1 MSKQPQNLDLNAA
14 RGHVRLPS
22 RTRPNFHMDLPS
34 PRAGEV
40 PPALSPLDAFALHSR
55 TLARKLEESSKAG
68 RRISRL
74 PHQDIADELA
84 KRPGYFR
91 SVSNSTESLWD
102 DEQEEDDDDD
112 DDDVGHFQRPYLQAQ
127 TPGGAIYRPVSHYP
141 MLGNAARDDTH
152 APHNPDTEPDENGY
166 FGIQVPRSTSPDPFD
181 SRNIK
186 NDDASPALP
195 SLTSSID
202 SIQSSQP
209 RTLTNDSS
217 VFKRQ
222 DNNLALPRSPVHP
235 RSARS
240 IASIR
245 SVIDSAEEDNGSP
258 HGSLDVGPS
267 SNKVRSPFS
276 PERTP
281 ASRSPSALSEYSVAS
296 DLPLPSFNF
305 SRPRTNSSAPS
316 PVDTKS
322 PIERQQ
328 TGEWQ
333 ASYDSPVVQHVRSAN
348 SCQTMRVRAPI
359 SRQNSDS
366 ATDISGALSD
376 RDCFS
381 GEETPNVHSGPGAP
395 SYVYSKY
402 SLPRGRMLDRD
413 SVEARSSWAQHQFK
427 YEPQTEPTSMDSP
440 SLDRPVFSPGP
451 GTPRA
456 QSPDHAQSVQLQTP
470 SSSPLAHR
478 AAPTAP
484 SIASEST
491 GRTVRATSHM
501 RNSPS
506 TDIASLSPEQH
517 LEKGI
522 ECHSSG
528 SLSKST
534 YHLRLA
540 AKAGLPTA
548 MLLYALACRHGWGMR
563 PNQAEGVA
571 WLRRAV
577 DSAGVEFI
585 EDASND
591 ASHAVSKEQKARK
604 AQFALAIYELGM
616 SYMNGWGIPKDK
628 PLAVRCF
635 EIAGSWG
642 DTDALAEAGFCYVQG
657 VGCKKDSKKAAEFY
671 RQAAEKGMSMAGNSW
686 FVTSFPSQAACKPL
700 RFTNTLFFPR
710 RIYKP
715 KYMPDPPLR
724 DGTPEPSKKTRGRS
738 RTLFGRKKPAGA

>member
-1 MSKQPQNLDLNAA
+1 MAKRPQNLDLSGL
-14 RGHVRLPS
+14 RGHDRLPS
-22 RTRPNFHMDLPS
+22 RSRPNFHMDLPS
-34 PRAGEV
+34 PRAGEI

-55 TLARKLEESSKAG
+55 TLAKKLEESSKAG
-68 RRISRL
+68 RRMSRL

-91 SVSNSTESLWD
+91 SVSSGVESLYD
-102 DEQEEDDDDD
+102 DDQEEDDFDEDEARY
-112 DDDVGHFQRPYLQAQ
+112 QPPRLQAQ
-127 TPGGAIYRPVSHYP
+127 TPNGAVYRPVSHYP
-141 MLGNAARDDTH
+141 MLGNVVRDDQDVPSVPTPIQE
-152 APHNPDTEPDENGY
+152 AETERDTKGY
-166 FGIQVPRSTSPDPFD
+166 FGIEVPRSSSPEPFD

-186 NDDASPALP
+186 TDDASPALP

-209 RTLTNDSS
+209 RTLTNESS
-217 VFKRQ
+217 RRQ
-222 DNNLALPRSPVHP
+222 DNNLAPPRSPNHP

-258 HGSLDVGPS
+258 SGSLEVGPS
-267 SNKVRSPFS
+267 KKMRTPFS
-276 PERTP
+276 PEMLP
-281 ASRSPSALSEYSVAS
+281 VSRSPSALSEYSVSS
-296 DLPLPSFNF
+296 DLPRPSFNF
-305 SRPRTNSSAPS
+305 SRPRSSSVARS
-316 PVDTKS
+316 VAENNLTVDTNRAA
-322 PIERQQ
+322 ERQGSNDSSVSQ
-328 TGEWQ
+328 T
-333 ASYDSPVVQHVRSAN
+333 ARSAH
-348 SCQTMRVRAPI
+348 STQTMRMRNSI
-359 SRQNSDS
+359 ERHNSDS

-376 RDCFS
+376 RDGFS
-381 GEETPNVHSGPGAP
+381 GEETSVVHPGPGAP

-413 SVEARSSWAQHQFK
+413 SLEARASWAQHQFK
-427 YEPQTEPTSMDSP
+427 WEQQPVGLEPKIVESP
-440 SLDRPVFSPGP
+440 LPSPNLDNPRLSPGP
-451 GTPRA
+451 STPRG
-456 QSPDHAQSVQLQTP
+456 QSPASGPNRNRSTERPTP
-470 SSSPLAHR
+470 SPSRLNKKP
-478 AAPTAP
+478 PP

-491 GRTVRATSHM
+491 GRTIRAGAHV

-506 TDIASLSPEQH
+506 TDIAGLSPEQH

-540 AKAGLPTA
+540 ARAGLPTA

-563 PNQAEGVA
+563 PNQAEGVS

-585 EDASND
+585 EDGTTDGSQ
-591 ASHAVSKEQKARK
+591 AVSKEQKARK

-642 DTDALAEAGFCYVQG
+642 DTDALAEAGFCYTQG
-657 VGCKKDSKKAAEFY
+657 VGCRKDLKKAAEFY
-671 RQAAEKGMSMAGNSW
+671 RQAADKGMSMAGNSW
-686 FVTSFPSQAACKPL
+686 
-700 RFTNTLFFPR
+700 
-710 RIYKP
+710 IYKP
-715 KYMPDPPLR
+715 KYMPDPPPR
-724 DGTPEPSKKTRGRS
+724 EETPEPVKKSRGRS
-738 RTLFGRKKPAGA
+738 RTLFGRKKAPVVS

>member
-1 MSKQPQNLDLNAA
+1 MTIRPQNLDLSGA
-14 RGHVRLPS
+14 RSHDRLPS
-22 RTRPNFHMDLPS
+22 RSRPNFHMDLPS
-34 PRAGEV
+34 PRAGEI

-55 TLARKLEESSKAG
+55 ALARKLEESSKAG
-68 RRISRL
+68 RRMSRL

-91 SVSNSTESLWD
+91 SVSSGIESLY
-102 DEQEEDDDDD
+102 DEDQEEDDDGDEED
-112 DDDVGHFQRPYLQAQ
+112 QWQPPRLQAQ
-127 TPGGAIYRPVSHYP
+127 TPNGAVYRPVSHYP
-141 MLGNAARDDTH
+141 MLGNVVRDDQDVPNIPEPIEE
-152 APHNPDTEPDENGY
+152 ANTEHEEKGY
-166 FGIQVPRSTSPDPFD
+166 FGIKVPRSSSPEPFD

-209 RTLTNDSS
+209 RTLTNESS
-217 VFKRQ
+217 RRQ
-222 DNNLALPRSPVHP
+222 DNGLAPPRSPAHP

-258 HGSLDVGPS
+258 SASLEVGPS
-267 SNKVRSPFS
+267 SKIRTPFS
-276 PERTP
+276 PEMLP
-281 ASRSPSALSEYSVAS
+281 VSRSPSNLSEYSVS
-296 DLPLPSFNF
+296 SELPRPSFNF
-305 SRPRTNSSAPS
+305 SRPRGNSLARPGAEANLT
-316 PVDTKS
+316 VDTRRA
-322 PIERQQ
+322 IERQTSNDSSMSQ
-328 TGEWQ
+328 T
-333 ASYDSPVVQHVRSAN
+333 ARSVN
-348 SCQTMRVRAPI
+348 SMQTMRVRAPVE
-359 SRQNSDS
+359 RQNSDS

-376 RDCFS
+376 RECLS
-381 GEETPNVHSGPGAP
+381 GEETPIVQPGPGAP

-427 YEPQTEPTSMDSP
+427 WEQHPTGLEPKIVESP
-440 SLDRPVFSPGP
+440 LPSPNLDNPMLSPGP
-451 GTPRA
+451 GTPRR
-456 QSPDHAQSVQLQTP
+456 QSPAPGSNRNKSAERPAPSPNRLTKKTTPQT
-470 SSSPLAHR
+470 
-478 AAPTAP
+478 P

-491 GRTVRATSHM
+491 NRTIRAGSHV

-506 TDIASLSPEQH
+506 TDIAGLSPEQH

-540 AKAGLPTA
+540 ARAGLPTA

-563 PNQAEGVA
+563 PNQAEGVS

-585 EDASND
+585 EDSSND
-591 ASHAVSKEQKARK
+591 NSGAVSKEQKARK

-642 DTDALAEAGFCYVQG
+642 DTDALAEAGFCYTQG
-657 VGCKKDSKKAAEFY
+657 VGCRKDMKKAAEFY
-671 RQAAEKGMSMAGNSW
+671 RQAADKGMSMAGNSW
-686 FVTSFPSQAACKPL
+686 
-700 RFTNTLFFPR
+700 
-710 RIYKP
+710 IYKP
-715 KYMPDPPLR
+715 KYMPDPPPR
-724 DGTPEPSKKTRGRS
+724 EETPEPVKKARGRS
-738 RTLFGRKKPAGA
+738 RTLFGRKKAAVAS

>member
-1 MSKQPQNLDLNAA
+1 MARRPQNLDLSSA
-14 RGHVRLPS
+14 RGHDRLPS

-34 PRAGEV
+34 PRAGEI

-55 TLARKLEESSKAG
+55 ALARKLEESSKAG
-68 RRISRL
+68 RRMSRL

-91 SVSNSTESLWD
+91 SVSSGVESLYD
-102 DEQEEDDDDD
+102 DDQEEDDGDDEE
-112 DDDVGHFQRPYLQAQ
+112 GQWQPPRLQAQ
-127 TPGGAIYRPVSHYP
+127 TPNGAVYRPVSHYP
-141 MLGNAARDDTH
+141 MLGNVVRDDQDVPCVPKPINEANAGH
-152 APHNPDTEPDENGY
+152 GEKGY
-166 FGIQVPRSTSPDPFD
+166 FGIKMPRSSSPEPFD

-186 NDDASPALP
+186 NDEASPALP

-209 RTLTNDSS
+209 RTNTNESIR
-217 VFKRQ
+217 RQ
-222 DNNLALPRSPVHP
+222 DNSLAPPRSPVHP

-258 HGSLDVGPS
+258 SGSLEVGPS
-267 SNKVRSPFS
+267 RKARAPFS
-276 PERTP
+276 PEMVP
-281 ASRSPSALSEYSVAS
+281 VSRSPSALSEYSVAS
-296 DLPLPSFNF
+296 DLPRPSFNF
-305 SRPRTNSSAPS
+305 SRPRGNSLARPGAENNLVVS
-316 PVDTKS
+316 TRR
-322 PIERQQ
+322 PIERQNSNESSMSQ
-328 TGEWQ
+328 T
-333 ASYDSPVVQHVRSAN
+333 ARSTP
-348 SCQTMRVRAPI
+348 SVQTMRVRAPVE
-359 SRQNSDS
+359 RQNSDS
-366 ATDISGALSD
+366 ATDLSGALSD

-381 GEETPNVHSGPGAP
+381 GEETPVVHSGPGAP

-413 SVEARSSWAQHQFK
+413 SVEARASWAQHQFK
-427 YEPQTEPTSMDSP
+427 WEQKPTGLEPQIAESP
-440 SLDRPVFSPGP
+440 LPSPGLDNP
-451 GTPRA
+451 LLSPEPDTPRG
-456 QSPDHAQSVQLQTP
+456 QSPASASNRNRSNVSPAPSPTRLSKKTTPQT
-470 SSSPLAHR
+470 
-478 AAPTAP
+478 P

-491 GRTVRATSHM
+491 NRTIRAGSHV

-506 TDIASLSPEQH
+506 TDIAGLSPEQH

-540 AKAGLPTA
+540 ARAGLPTA

-563 PNQAEGVA
+563 PNQAEGVS

-585 EDASND
+585 EDSSSD
-591 ASHAVSKEQKARK
+591 GSQAVSKEQKARK

-642 DTDALAEAGFCYVQG
+642 DTDALAEAGFCYTQG
-657 VGCKKDSKKAAEFY
+657 VGCKKDLKKAAEFY
-671 RQAAEKGMSMAGNSW
+671 RQAADKGMSMAGNSW
-686 FVTSFPSQAACKPL
+686 YVHCAPRWSILLTNASTGSTSPNTCRIHLQERTPPS
-700 RFTNTLFFPR
+700 R
-710 RIYKP
+710 
-715 KYMPDPPLR
+715 
-724 DGTPEPSKKTRGRS
+724 
-738 RTLFGRKKPAGA
+738 

>member
-1 MSKQPQNLDLNAA
+1 MAKRPQNLDLSSA
-14 RGHVRLPS
+14 RGHDRLPS
-22 RTRPNFHMDLPS
+22 RTRPNFYMDLPS
-34 PRAGEV
+34 PRAGEI

-55 TLARKLEESSKAG
+55 ALARKLEESGKAG
-68 RRISRL
+68 RRMSRL

-91 SVSNSTESLWD
+91 SVSSGVESLYD
-102 DEQEEDDDDD
+102 DEQEEEDDEVDD
-112 DDDVGHFQRPYLQAQ
+112 GGQWQRPRLQAQ
-127 TPGGAIYRPVSHYP
+127 TPNGAVYRPVSHYP
-141 MLGNAARDDTH
+141 MLGNVVRDDQDMPSVPKPVGE
-152 APHNPDTEPDENGY
+152 ADAGPEGKGY
-166 FGIQVPRSTSPDPFD
+166 FGIKVPRSSSPEPFD

-186 NDDASPALP
+186 NDEASPALP

-209 RTLTNDSS
+209 RTMTNEST
-217 VFKRQ
+217 RTQ
-222 DNNLALPRSPVHP
+222 DNSLAPPRSPAHP

-258 HGSLDVGPS
+258 SGSLEVGPS
-267 SNKVRSPFS
+267 RKIRAPFS
-276 PERTP
+276 PEMLP
-281 ASRSPSALSEYSVAS
+281 VSRSPSALSEYSVAS
-296 DLPLPSFNF
+296 DLPRPSFNF
-305 SRPRTNSSAPS
+305 SRPRGNSLARPGAENNLA
-316 PVDTKS
+316 VDS
-322 PIERQQ
+322 RRAIERQN
-328 TGEWQ
+328 
-333 ASYDSPVVQHVRSAN
+333 SNDSSMSHAARSTN
-348 SCQTMRVRAPI
+348 SAQTMRVRAPVE
-359 SRQNSDS
+359 RQNSDS
-366 ATDISGALSD
+366 ATDLSGALSD

-381 GEETPNVHSGPGAP
+381 GEETPAVHPGPGAP

-413 SVEARSSWAQHQFK
+413 SVEARASWAQHQFK
-427 YEPQTEPTSMDSP
+427 WEQKSTGLEPGIAESP
-440 SLDRPVFSPGP
+440 LPSPNLDNPMLSPGP
-451 GTPRA
+451 ATPRG
-456 QSPDHAQSVQLQTP
+456 QSPAPGSNRNGSTGSPAPSPSRLSKKTTPQT
-470 SSSPLAHR
+470 
-478 AAPTAP
+478 P
-484 SIASEST
+484 SIASENT
-491 GRTVRATSHM
+491 NRTIRAGSHV

-506 TDIASLSPEQH
+506 TDIAGLSPEQH

-540 AKAGLPTA
+540 ARAGLPTA

-563 PNQAEGVA
+563 PNQAEGVS

-585 EDASND
+585 EDSSSD
-591 ASHAVSKEQKARK
+591 GSQAVSKEQKARK

-642 DTDALAEAGFCYVQG
+642 DTDALAEAGFCYTQG
-657 VGCKKDSKKAAEFY
+657 VGCKKDLKKAAEFY
-671 RQAAEKGMSMAGNSW
+671 RQAADKGMSMAGNSW
-686 FVTSFPSQAACKPL
+686 
-700 RFTNTLFFPR
+700 
-710 RIYKP
+710 IYKP
-715 KYMPDPPLR
+715 KYMPDPPPWEES
-724 DGTPEPSKKTRGRS
+724 PEPAKKSRGRS
-738 RTLFGRKKPAGA
+738 RTLFGRKKPTVTS